1 MHLLVWIEITLGFGL
16 LLMLGAVSVLRDLLE
31 RVPYEAH
38 LSRERYAGVVES
50 KLQRCSPGS
59 HGYV

>member
-1 MHLLVWIEITLGFGL
+1 MHLLVWIAITLGFGL

-38 LSRERYAGVVES
+38 LSHEPYAGIVES
-50 KLQRCSPGS
+50 KLRRCR
-59 HGYV
+59 